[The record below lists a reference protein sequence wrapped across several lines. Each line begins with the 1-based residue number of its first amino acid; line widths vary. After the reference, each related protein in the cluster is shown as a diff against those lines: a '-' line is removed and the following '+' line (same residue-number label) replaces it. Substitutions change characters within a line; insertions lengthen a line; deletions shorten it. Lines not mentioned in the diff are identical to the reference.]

1 MKGMDVRRRLALLF
15 AFVFVDVLGFSLILP
30 LLPYYAETFA
40 ATPTIVGL
48 LLGANAATQFIGAPI
63 IGRLSDRY
71 GRRPLLILSIAGTVA
86 SFVMLGLANSLGML
100 FASRILDGLLG
111 GNTSLAQ
118 AYITDVTDAKNRARG
133 LGLIGAAFG
142 LGFIFGPAL
151 GGALSAGGN
160 YSLPA
165 FVAAGLSALNL
176 LGVLIWLPESL
187 PPERRAE
194 MARHPRTAFT
204 ARALWEG
211 LHRPCVGPLLQVTF
225 FYGLAFSTFQTIF
238 TLFAEKRL
246 NLDSRAVGY
255 VFAYVGLLIVAI
267 QGGGMGLLTKRFSE
281 KQLIF
286 GGTILLTFSLLAW
299 ALTPTLWL
307 LLVVLAPLALASGVL
322 RVSISSALT
331 KSVYPEEVGGTLGM
345 SASLESLTR
354 IVSPIVGGFLL
365 GNLGTAAPGAVGAL
379 IMAWLIYY
387 TWRQV
392 LFVPDLE
399 CPEPLAAG

>member
-1 MKGMDVRRRLALLF
+1 MEGMDVRRRLALLL

-30 LLPYYAETFA
+30 LLPYYAETFG
-40 ATPTIVGL
+40 ATATIVGL

-71 GRRPLLILSIAGTVA
+71 GRRPLLILSIAGTVV
-86 SFVMLGLANSLGML
+86 SFVMLGLANSLAML
-100 FASRILDGLLG
+100 FASRVLDGLLG
-111 GNTSLAQ
+111 GNVSLAQ
-118 AYITDVTDAKNRARG
+118 AYITDVTDEKNRARG

-187 PPERRAE
+187 PPERRAAI
-194 MARHPRTAFT
+194 ARHPRTAFT
-204 ARALWEG
+204 ARALREA
-211 LHRPCVGPLLQVTF
+211 LNRPCVGPLLQVTLI
-225 FYGLAFSTFQTIF
+225 YGLAFTIFQTIF
-238 TLFAEKRL
+238 TLFAERRL

-365 GNLGTAAPGAVGAL
+365 GNLGTAAPGIVGAL
-379 IMAWLIYY
+379 LMGLLIPFV
-387 TWRQV
+387 WHRV
-392 LFVPDLE
+392 LFVPDLV

>member
-1 MKGMDVRRRLALLF
+1 MDVRRRLALLF

-30 LLPYYAETFA
+30 LLPYYAETFG
-40 ATPTIVGL
+40 ATPTLVGL
-48 LLGANAATQFIGAPI
+48 LLGANAAAQFIGAPI

-71 GRRPLLILSIAGTVA
+71 GRRPLLILSIAGTVV
-86 SFVMLGLANSLGML
+86 SFVILGLANSLEML

-111 GNTSLAQ
+111 GNVSLAQ
-118 AYITDVTDAKNRARG
+118 AYITDVTDDKNRARG

-151 GGALSAGGN
+151 GGALSTGGN

-187 PPERRAE
+187 PPERRAQ
-194 MARHPRTAFT
+194 MASHPRTAFT
-204 ARALWEG
+204 ARALREA
-211 LHRPCVGPLLQVTF
+211 LRRPCVGPLLQVTL
-225 FYGLAFSTFQTIF
+225 FYGLAFTIFQTIF
-238 TLFAEKRL
+238 TLFAERRL
-246 NLDSRAVGY
+246 SLDSRAVGY
-255 VFAYVGLLIVAI
+255 VFTYVGLLIVAI

-281 KQLIF
+281 KHLIF

-307 LLVVLAPLALASGVL
+307 LLLVLAPLSLASGVL
-322 RVSISSALT
+322 RVSINSALT

-354 IVSPIVGGFLL
+354 VVSPIVGGFLL
-365 GNLGTAAPGAVGAL
+365 DNLGTAAPGIAGAL
-379 IMAWLIYY
+379 LMSLLIPFV
-387 TWRQV
+387 WRRV
-392 LFVPDLE
+392 LFVPDLV
-399 CPEPLAAG
+399 CPEPILEG